1 MSPVGNGSP
10 TLRPRRIGLRRQM
23 LLMLPVAT
31 LALVAVSAISFLSFR
46 GALAGMLEE
55 RRGEAA
61 RMARDLAI
69 DLAQRGDAGL
79 DAAHVPAQ
87 ARGVA
92 LLDAAGHPL
101 ARFGEMPPEN
111 LLAPLAG
118 SAVAAAV
125 GVGPGEDGEV
135 VSGFAAYGAGAARRV
150 VRVDLAVPI
159 LVAQQRAATFLGWI
173 LLGLNVGLALVVILF
188 LRTALEP
195 YETMLERARAAGAG
209 VEGEDEVAFLVGT
222 FERAL
227 AALARPPE
235 RSAGESAASVESDE
249 MAALERALGPNLESG
264 LLLLDRTGAL
274 LAVNSVGAEL
284 LGVAGAA
291 PGAPLAALLAGQ
303 PALAALLADAIAA
316 GRGERRREC
325 AIAAPGGERVV
336 GLTLHP
342 LRRDDGGVRGFL
354 VLFADLTEVRRHE
367 DEHRLTQSLER
378 LGELAAGVAH
388 ELRNSLATLKGY
400 LTLIERRPD
409 EETIADYLG
418 EIRRETDHLQRVLE
432 DFLAFARPG
441 SARLE
446 DLDLASVVRRAAADP
461 ALAGAAI
468 AVAAPV
474 GEAARIRGDAQLLER
489 ALRNL
494 LHNAVQAQRSA
505 GALGPVE
512 VRLVREGD
520 GVEVVIED
528 RGAGVPAELR
538 DRLFHPFASGRAD
551 GVGLGLALTHR
562 IVDLHGGRVALED
575 RPGGGT
581 RARVALPVAT

>member
-1 MSPVGNGSP
+1 MSPVDNGPP
-10 TLRPRRIGLRRQM
+10 TLRPRRFGLRRQM

-46 GALAGMLEE
+46 GALAGVLEE

-61 RMARDLAI
+61 RLARDLAV
-69 DLAQRGDAGL
+69 DLAPRGDAGL
-79 DAAHVPAQ
+79 DATHVPAQ

-118 SAVAAAV
+118 GAVGAAV
-125 GVGPGEDGEV
+125 GVGPGAEGEV

-159 LVAQQRAATFLGWI
+159 LIAQRRAATFLGWI

-209 VEGEDEVAFLVGT
+209 VEGEDEAAFLVGT

-235 RSAGESAASVESDE
+235 RPAGESAESDE
-249 MAALERALGPNLESG
+249 LAALERALGPNLESG
-264 LLLLDRTGAL
+264 LLLLDRAGAL

-284 LGVAGAA
+284 LGVGGAA
-291 PGAPLAALLAGQ
+291 PGTPLAALLAGQ

-367 DEHRLTQSLER
+367 DESRLSQSLER

-446 DLDLASVVRRAAADP
+446 DLDLLAVVRRAAADP

-468 AVAAPV
+468 AVAAQP

-505 GALGPVE
+505 GAAGPVE

-562 IVDLHGGRVALED
+562 IVDLHGGRVTLED

-581 RARVALPVAT
+581 RARVALPAAP